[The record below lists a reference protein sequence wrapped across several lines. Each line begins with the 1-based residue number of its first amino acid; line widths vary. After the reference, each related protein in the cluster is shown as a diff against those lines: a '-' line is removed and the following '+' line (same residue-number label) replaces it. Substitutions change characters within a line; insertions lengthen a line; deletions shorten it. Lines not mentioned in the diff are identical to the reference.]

1 MGKGRE
7 LAVEQG
13 REGCI
18 GEFYDTGL
26 EKRRWFWR
34 GRSRSLIVLASRLPS
49 SLSSPNFRSF
59 EHLSTHLRA
68 PQDIIIFIVGGTTY
82 EEAKTVAALNTQF
95 ASGGGLSGS
104 IGPNG
109 PVGAGTR
116 ILLGGTCVHNSK
128 S

>member
-1 MGKGRE
+1 MGKDRE
-7 LAVEQG
+7 SEVVQDRA
-13 REGCI
+13 GCT
-18 GEFYDTGL
+18 GEFCVTRL
-26 EKRRWFWR
+26 EERRAGER
-34 GRSRSLIVLASRLPS
+34 GRRRSLMTLG
-49 SLSSPNFRSF
+49 SLSPF
-59 EHLSTHLRA
+59 LSTFPLLNDLSNHHSA

-82 EEAKTVAALNTQF
+82 EEAKTVAALNAQF